1 MKTRTIKGR
10 NGIRRGKIEKAKKNK
25 ERKLLIK

>member
-10 NGIRRGKIEKAKKNK
+10 NGIRRGKSRKREKNK